1 LAETPDISETFVRE
15 VDENLRRDQL
25 RDTVRKNA
33 GAIIAAVVLFLA
45 ASGGFIYW
53 QDYKAKQNA
62 ADVDQLAQIFTGL
75 SKGNVESAGPKLD
88 ALSKGTSKGVRASAS
103 LGRAAVALQQGDAKL
118 AIEKYR
124 SIAADSGLPQPFRDL
139 ALIRQTSLEFD
150 SLKPE
155 DVIARMAPLA
165 KAGEPWFGSAGEMT
179 AMAYLKQGK
188 TAEAGKLFAAIARDD
203 KVPDPIRSRTGQMAS
218 SLGFNADATPR
229 PAQ

>member
-1 LAETPDISETFVRE
+1 MAETPDISETFVRE

-25 RDTVRKNA
+25 RDILRKNVA
-33 GAIIAAVVLFLA
+33 AIIAAVVLFLA
-45 ASGGFIYW
+45 AAGGFLYW
-53 QDYKAKQNA
+53 QDYKAKRNA
-62 ADVDQLAQIFTGL
+62 ADVDQLAQVFTGL
-75 SKGNVESAGPKLD
+75 SKGNVEGASVKLD
-88 ALSKGTSKGVRASAS
+88 GLSKGTSKGVRASAS
-103 LGRAAVALQQGDAKL
+103 LGRAAVALEQGDPKL

-124 SIAADSGLPQPFRDL
+124 TIAADSSLPQPFRDL

-155 DVIARMAPLA
+155 DVIARMAPLT

-188 TAEAGKLFAAIARDD
+188 TADAGKLFAAIARDD

-218 SLGFNADATPR
+218 SLGFNADVTPR

>member
-1 LAETPDISETFVRE
+1 MAETPDISETFVRE

-25 RDTVRKNA
+25 RDILRKNIP
-33 GAIIAAVVLFLA
+33 AIIAAVVLFLA
-45 ASGGFIYW
+45 AAGGFLYW
-53 QDYKAKQNA
+53 QDYKAKRNA
-62 ADVDQLAQIFTGL
+62 ADVDQLAQVFTGL
-75 SKGNVESAGPKLD
+75 SKGNVEGAAVKLD
-88 ALSKGTSKGVRASAS
+88 TLSKGTSKGVRASAS
-103 LGRAAVALQQGDAKL
+103 LGRAAVALEQGDPKL

-124 SIAADSGLPQPFRDL
+124 TIAADSSLPQPFRDL

-155 DVIARMAPLA
+155 DVIARMAPLT

-179 AMAYLKQGK
+179 AMAYFKQGK

-218 SLGFNADATPR
+218 SLGFNADVTPR

>member
-1 LAETPDISETFVRE
+1 MAETPDISETFVRE

-25 RDTVRKNA
+25 RDILRKNV
-33 GAIIAAVVLFLA
+33 GAIIGAVVLFLA
-45 ASGGFIYW
+45 AAGGFIYW
-53 QDYKAKQNA
+53 QDYKSKQNA

-75 SKGNVESAGPKLD
+75 SKGNVDGVAPKLD

-103 LGRAAVALQQGDAKL
+103 LGRAAVALQQGDTKL
-118 AIEKYR
+118 AIDKYKA
-124 SIAADSGLPQPFRDL
+124 IAADSSLPQPFRDL
-139 ALIRQTSLEFD
+139 ALVRQTSLEFD

-155 DVIARMAPLA
+155 DVIARMAPLT

-188 TAEAGKLFAAIARDD
+188 TADAGKLFAAVARDD

-218 SLGFNADATPR
+218 SLGFNADVTPR

>member
-25 RDTVRKNA
+25 RDILRKNV
-33 GAIIAAVVLFLA
+33 GAIIGAVVLFLA
-45 ASGGFIYW
+45 AAGGFIYW
-53 QDYKAKQNA
+53 QDYKSKQNA

-75 SKGNVESAGPKLD
+75 SKGNVDGVAPKLD

-103 LGRAAVALQQGDAKL
+103 LGRAAVALQQGDTKL
-118 AIEKYR
+118 AIDKYKA
-124 SIAADSGLPQPFRDL
+124 IAADSSLPQPFRDL
-139 ALIRQTSLEFD
+139 ALVRQTSLEFD

-155 DVIARMAPLA
+155 DVIARMAPLT

-188 TAEAGKLFAAIARDD
+188 TADAGKLFAAVARDD

-218 SLGFNADATPR
+218 SLGFHAEVTAQ